1 MRELLPKPPSEHTPP
16 ETPVE
21 FSPQTIIAAEGILKN
36 ATDKQPISQDQA
48 NQLVDGVARDTIRE
62 NTSIPQAD
70 VAEEKR
76 KAVQSLTS
84 NLPKEASKEASKEEQ
99 PEHIDLKEYANTL
112 NYVGNIYGLNKKRGK
127 LAAMELAMLLH
138 RSMDP
143 LTTIGSQVFSDRIS
157 SSAMVTV
164 MQELFEG
171 ENKTWQ
177 HRGKLVWKLGW
188 PFLAPLVGRFPIMG
202 LDSFAKKQFAKELL
216 HTRDAIN
223 DRVAHS
229 IFMRDFEFIHDKS
242 PAEIMNV
249 ITKGKQATLDL
260 IQVTYQE
267 ILPRVAETVLSVAPL
282 ARENIAGVVLGMLKL
297 PIAAKL
303 TEKMTLDFMQQRKQD
318 LLKKDYIDT
327 RILTSLSGLDV
338 VKTSDSMEN
347 AMQDLEKMML
357 AQDELAKDVEIQRI
371 KREKKRE
378 QTMGLLDLGI
388 PAAILGWEAVMSKG
402 KSSSTPLQN
411 LEALSGI
418 FGESGTMKTLV
429 YGLKFT
435 SLYGSQAMMSRLT
448 QEIGKLYAEKVQPAL
463 QDIKR
468 MEVLLGPVDEIDRPG
483 GMKEMRRVSV
493 STLPNFDIHISNLRF
508 KNILH
513 GVSMDIPQ
521 GSFVTIKGPSGI
533 GKTTF
538 FRHLVGLYGA
548 EKDTV
553 TYGGVDLQGIKK
565 FGDESI
571 YSKIAY
577 ANQNPQYFEDL
588 SLREN
593 LLLWTRKQVTNEQ
606 IIQVLHD
613 LKLGYVM
620 DRLDSK
626 VKHFSGGELR
636 RIGIA
641 RALLKD
647 PRVLYLDEPTAN
659 LDEESSRQ
667 VLEIIKDMRKTRPD
681 MTVVAVTHDANFE
694 KIAERIVDFREI
706 NNPKEGKSATIG
718 SRQMLYGEAKAGD

>member
-1 MRELLPKPPSEHTPP
+1 MNEAPRVRPP
-16 ETPVE
+16 ESTLPTTPFE
-21 FSPQTIIAAEGILKN
+21 FSPETIVAAEDVLKN
-36 ATDKQPISQDQA
+36 VAQKHPISQDQA
-48 NQLVDGVARDTIRE
+48 ARFVDGIATDTLGKDS
-62 NTSIPQAD
+62 SIPQAD
-70 VAEEKR
+70 IVEEKQ
-76 KAVQSLTS
+76 KAIQALS
-84 NLPKEASKEASKEEQ
+84 NSKVKENLEEEI
-99 PEHIDLKEYANTL
+99 PERINLKEYSDTL
-112 NYVGNIYGLNKKRGK
+112 NYIGKIYGLNKKRGK
-127 LAAMELAMLLH
+127 LAAMETAMMLH

-143 LTTIGSQVFSDRIS
+143 LTTIGSQVFSDRIQGQTS
-157 SSAMVTV
+157 MTIL
-164 MQELFEG
+164 QELFEG
-171 ENKTWQ
+171 GNKDWKD
-177 HRGKLVWKLGW
+177 RGKLIWKVGW

-202 LDSFAKKQFAKELL
+202 LDSLAKKQFAKELL
-216 HTRDAIN
+216 QTRDAIN

-242 PAEIMNV
+242 PAEIMNI
-249 ITKGKQATLDL
+249 ITKGKQSTLDL
-260 IQVTYQE
+260 LHVTYQE

-303 TEKMTLDFMQQRKQD
+303 TEKMTLDYMQQRKQD

-357 AQDELAKDVEIQRI
+357 AQDELQKDVEIQRI
-371 KREKKRE
+371 MREKKRE
-378 QTMGLLDLGI
+378 QTMGFLDLGI

-402 KSSSTPLQN
+402 KSSNGSLQN

-418 FGESGTMKTLV
+418 FGESSTMKMLI

-448 QEIGKLYAEKVQPAL
+448 QEIGKLYAEKVQPSL

-468 MEVLLGPVDEIDRPG
+468 MEDLLGPVDLIDRPG
-483 GMKEMRRVSV
+483 GAKELMRAPVS
-493 STLPNFDIHISNLRF
+493 SLANFDIHVSNLHF

-548 EKDTV
+548 EKRAV
-553 TYGGVDLQGIKK
+553 TYGSVDLQGIKK

-571 YSKIAY
+571 YTKIAY

-593 LLLWTRKQVTNEQ
+593 LLLWTRKKVDNEQ
-606 IIQVLHD
+606 ILQTLRD
-613 LKLGYVM
+613 LKLDHVV

-647 PRVLYLDEPTAN
+647 PRVLFLDEPTAN

-667 VLEIIKDMRKTRPD
+667 VLEIIKDMRKSRPD
-681 MTVVAVTHDANFE
+681 MTVVAVTHDPDFE
-694 KIAERIVDFREI
+694 AIAEKIVDFRDI
-706 NNPKEGKSATIG
+706 NKPGETASASLG
-718 SRQMLYGEAKAGD
+718 RRQVFYAAAASPSKN